1 MKWRIFNDD
10 DPFFCNV
17 FGHKWGVTTDE
28 LSTCSRCDA
37 ARRHV
42 VVNVCG
48 KKRFA
53 TVIARKG
60 RPEW

>member
-1 MKWRIFNDD
+1 MKWRIFNND

-17 FGHKWGVTTDE
+17 LGHAWVEDTPV
-28 LSTCSRCDA
+28 LSACLRCGA
-37 ARRHV
+37 TRGNV

-53 TVIARKG
+53 TVIARKVK
-60 RPEW
+60 R